1 MGYPKHHSVK
11 PHEGGKRR
19 KRRSTY
25 KKSSST
31 KPLTLLKTLAGVSK
45 KNISTGRKIVRKN
58 FLEGS
63 VGFKFPKLIKGGKPR
78 TKKRAGKRRHSKS
91 RKHH

>member
-1 MGYPKHHSVK
+1 MGKTQH
-11 PHEGGKRR
+11 GGKRT

-25 KKSSST
+25 KKSSSA
-31 KPLTLLKTLAGVSK
+31 KPLTLLKTLAGVGK
-45 KNISTGRKIVRKN
+45 KNISTGRKIVRKK

-63 VGFKFPKLIKGGKPR
+63 VGFKFPKMIKGGKRR

>member
-1 MGYPKHHSVK
+1 MGKTQYGS
-11 PHEGGKRR
+11 KRT

-31 KPLTLLKTLAGVSK
+31 KPLTLLKTLAGVGK
-45 KNISTGRKIVRKN
+45 KNIKSGRKLIRKDFLKKSLGVR
-58 FLEGS
+58 
-63 VGFKFPKLIKGGKPR
+63 FPKLMAGGKR
-78 TKKRAGKRRHSKS
+78 RSKKRAGKTRNSKS

>member
-1 MGYPKHHSVK
+1 MGKTQH
-11 PHEGGKRR
+11 GGKRT

-31 KPLTLLKTLAGVSK
+31 KPLTLLKTIAGVGK
-45 KNISTGRKIVRKN
+45 KNIKTGRKLIRKD
-58 FLEGS
+58 FLKKSLGLRI
-63 VGFKFPKLIKGGKPR
+63 PKLIGGKRR